1 MLRTKSN
8 NMNLP
13 LSLFDH
19 EIRRMD
25 LDYGRATELFDV
37 AVEVSEERM
46 TRAQDVEMRVH
57 NTLCLLVH
65 SVGVKE
71 LEWMNRIYLVLRR
84 TELAHNLLR
93 TSRKQN
99 TEM

>member
-1 MLRTKSN
+1 MNYIPRGMLRTKSN

-25 LDYGRATELFDV
+25 LDYGRATGLFDI
-37 AVEVSEERM
+37 AVEVSEEQM

-57 NTLCLLVH
+57 NMLCLLVLKCWCR
-65 SVGVKE
+65 G
-71 LEWMNRIYLVLRR
+71 
-84 TELAHNLLR
+84 A
-93 TSRKQN
+93 
-99 TEM
+99 EMDE

>member
-1 MLRTKSN
+1 
-8 NMNLP
+8 
-13 LSLFDH
+13 
-19 EIRRMD
+19 MD

-57 NTLCLLVH
+57 NTLCLLV
-65 SVGVKE
+65 
-71 LEWMNRIYLVLRR
+71 LRK

-99 TEM
+99 TET